1 MELISSEQIL
11 EINYFED
18 IIYHTAGKNA
28 IQLSKREVSLINF
41 LNGFADKY
49 KQYIKFDHR
58 NKEYYF
64 GFHNGLGFKFGLNGK
79 VNHRINL
86 ISIGMHE

>member
-1 MELISSEQIL
+1 M

-28 IQLSKREVSLINF
+28 IHLSKREISLINF

-49 KQYIKFDHR
+49 HQYIKLDNK

-64 GFHNGLGFKFGLNGK
+64 GFVNGLGFRFNLNGK

-86 ISIGMHE
+86 ISIGTHE